1 MGAEAYGE
9 TWNRA
14 NSCYVSNLH
23 IGRAHCHWRLRD
35 AGSLLVRTPP
45 PNADEALVWRGHVEA
60 RPTGVSQTLATHLVD
75 VIDGYRGMVGE
86 LLTLARWAGVL
97 IALLGLAQ
105 LSMLV
110 HRGPEGGTIAAK
122 AQSDSPPER
131 SGTNAQAI

>member
-1 MGAEAYGE
+1 VRRGIAL
-9 TWNRA
+9 TRA
-14 NSCYVSNLH
+14 TFLICTSVALIVTGVCG
-23 IGRAHCHWRLRD
+23 I